1 MAVIGERTP
10 VKQKGR
16 DFWCCCPLHQEKTPS
31 FKIDPATQLWHCFGC
46 GEGGDVFSFIMKT
59 EDFNFPEAVRYLAD
73 RAHIDIAEDMRGG
86 GVSRSVKSRMKEICA
101 RTAEF
106 YHTQLMRGRGEGPD
120 AARKYLASRGF
131 GGEVPKKWML
141 GYAPGRG
148 ALVRHLSALGF
159 KPDEMI
165 RANVALDGRGGPVRD
180 RFYERVMF
188 PIFDA
193 QGDCVAFGGRVI
205 GTGEPKY
212 LNSQETPLFHKSQ
225 VLYGLN
231 QAKARMASTGCAIVV
246 EGYTD
251 VIALHEAGRHQRG
264 GHPGHGAHHAAHP
277 GARQARAQEDRLPVR
292 RRRGGPE
299 GGRSRPGLHR
309 REHLRQEPQLRGAS
323 WPSPCRTTRIRPSS
337 CKQKAR
343 KPWRRW
349 WKGRCRSSSSASS
362 GASTASTWTRRP
374 AAIARWT
381 RAWRCSPPSRTRW
394 WRRTTP
400 CAPGRACGPMAVSA
414 SRRPTCWS
422 AWRPWRCPAAPARR
436 RPPPKLP
443 CPGPRGARFPRP
455 SATACASSESFW
467 PWPASI
473 PLVGLAHADA
483 LAQVQWHEEVHRLL
497 AESVLATLSEN
508 PGAAPADIVTKATLA
523 TPHAARV
530 LTAGSSYPSSTP
542 EAIGAYLAEELAL
555 GDAEEAIGALTAQ
568 MNAGADAEEVELLH
582 AAVTTLADGRGR
594 PPRRPSGPSRQLGR
608 PSLSRRGR
616 PWSPLFLSCMI
627 VPLARADQGQP
638 LRRGRG
644 VPSVRRFRGSSGQR
658 GASRITM
665 SQATDTIPGP
675 LRAARGCRS
684 ALTLHYTE

>member
-1 MAVIGERTP
+1 MRTRCYTFQKTTKRKRGRVAGISDEDIQKVRDASDLVAVIGERTP

-73 RAHIDIAEDMRGG
+73 RAHIDIAEDARGG

-251 VIALHEAGRHQRG
+251 VIALHEAGVTNVVATLGTALTMRHIRVLAKHAPKKIVYLFDGDAAGQKAADRALAFIGESISDKNRNSVELLAVTLPNNQDPAEFVQAEGAEALEKVVEGALPLIEFGLERRLDSFDLDTAPGRDRALDACLAVLAPIKDTLVAKDYAVRTWSRLRAHGRLGIEEADVLERLAALEVPRSAGEEEAAPRPHVPARAPRAFPGRAQPPALRAGVSGHGLPASPRGARPCRRARPGAVARGGAPASRRERAGDPFREPGRRTGRHRHEGDARHAPCCPRAHRRVVLSVEHPGGHRRLLGRGAGLRRCRG
-264 GHPGHGAHHAAHP
+264 GH
-277 GARQARAQEDRLPVR
+277 RRADGPDERR
-292 RRRGGPE
+292 GRRRGG
-299 GGRSRPGLHR
+299 R
-309 REHLRQEPQLRGAS
+309 AS
-323 WPSPCRTTRIRPSS
+323 
-337 CKQKAR
+337 
-343 KPWRRW
+343 
-349 WKGRCRSSSSASS
+349 
-362 GASTASTWTRRP
+362 
-374 AAIARWT
+374 
-381 RAWRCSPPSRTRW
+381 
-394 WRRTTP
+394 
-400 CAPGRACGPMAVSA
+400 
-414 SRRPTCWS
+414 
-422 AWRPWRCPAAPARR
+422 ARR
-436 RPPPKLP
+436 RHH
-443 CPGPRGARFPRP
+443 P
-455 SATACASSESFW
+455 S
-467 PWPASI
+467 
-473 PLVGLAHADA
+473 
-483 LAQVQWHEEVHRLL
+483 
-497 AESVLATLSEN
+497 
-508 PGAAPADIVTKATLA
+508 
-523 TPHAARV
+523 
-530 LTAGSSYPSSTP
+530 
-542 EAIGAYLAEELAL
+542 
-555 GDAEEAIGALTAQ
+555 
-568 MNAGADAEEVELLH
+568 
-582 AAVTTLADGRGR
+582 DGRGR
-594 PPRRPSGPSRQLGR
+594 PPRRPSFRQLGR
-608 PSLSRRGR
+608 PSLSRA
-616 PWSPLFLSCMI
+616 PLFLSA
-627 VPLARADQGQP
+627 ARAP
-638 LRRGRG
+638 RSAPTKGRG
-644 VPSVRRFRGSSGQR
+644 VPSVRRFRGSSGQE
-658 GASRITM
+658 GAPHHNVPSN
-665 SQATDTIPGP
+665 
-675 LRAARGCRS
+675 
-684 ALTLHYTE
+684 

>member
-1 MAVIGERTP
+1 MAGISDEDIQKVRDASDLVAVIGERTP

-73 RAHIDIAEDMRGG
+73 RAHIDIAEDARGG

-205 GTGEPKY
+205 GAGEPKY

-225 VLYGLN
+225 VLYGLD

-251 VIALHEAGRHQRG
+251 VIALHEAGVTNVVATLGTALTMRHIRVL
-264 GHPGHGAHHAAHP
+264 AKHAPKKIVYLFDGDAA
-277 GARQARAQEDRLPVR
+277 G
-292 RRRGGPE
+292 
-299 GGRSRPGLHR
+299 
-309 REHLRQEPQLRGAS
+309 
-323 WPSPCRTTRIRPSS
+323 
-337 CKQKAR
+337 QKAADR
-343 KPWRRW
+343 ALAFIGESISDKNRNSVELLAVTLPNNQDPAEFVQAEGAQALEAVVEGALPLIEFGLERRLD
-349 WKGRCRSSSSASS
+349 SFDLD
-362 GASTASTWTRRP
+362 T
-374 AAIARWT
+374 
-381 RAWRCSPPSRTRW
+381 
-394 WRRTTP
+394 
-400 CAPGRACGPMAVSA
+400 APGRDRALDAC
-414 SRRPTCWS
+414 
-422 AWRPWRCPAAPARR
+422 
-436 RPPPKLP
+436 
-443 CPGPRGARFPRP
+443 
-455 SATACASSESFW
+455 
-467 PWPASI
+467 
-473 PLVGLAHADA
+473 LA
-483 LAQVQWHEEVHRLL
+483 
-497 AESVLATLSEN
+497 VLAPIKDTLV
-508 PGAAPADIVTKATLA
+508 A
-523 TPHAARV
+523 
-530 LTAGSSYPSSTP
+530 
-542 EAIGAYLAEELAL
+542 
-555 GDAEEAIGALTAQ
+555 
-568 MNAGADAEEVELLH
+568 
-582 AAVTTLADGRGR
+582 
-594 PPRRPSGPSRQLGR
+594 
-608 PSLSRRGR
+608 
-616 PWSPLFLSCMI
+616 
-627 VPLARADQGQP
+627 
-638 LRRGRG
+638 
-644 VPSVRRFRGSSGQR
+644 
-658 GASRITM
+658 
-665 SQATDTIPGP
+665 
-675 LRAARGCRS
+675 
-684 ALTLHYTE
+684 

>member
-1 MAVIGERTP
+1 MRTRCYTFQKTTKRKRGRVAGISDEDIQKVRDASDLVAVIGERTP

-73 RAHIDIAEDMRGG
+73 RAHIDIAEDARGG

-251 VIALHEAGRHQRG
+251 VIALHEAGVTNVVATLGTALTMRHIRVLAKHAPKKIVYLFDGDAAGQKAADRALAFIGESISDKNRNSVELLAVTLPNNQDPAEFVQAEGAEALEKVVEGALPLIEFGLERRLDSFNLDTAPGRDRALDACLAVLAPIKDTLVAKDYAVRTWSRLRAHGRLGIEEADVLERLRGGGRPRSFHVPARAPRAFPGRAQPPALRARVSGPGLPAPARGARPCRRARPGAVARGGAPASRRERAGDPLREPGRHTGRHRHEGDARHAPCCPRAHRRVVLSVEHPGGHRRLLGRGAGLRRCRG
-264 GHPGHGAHHAAHP
+264 GH
-277 GARQARAQEDRLPVR
+277 RRADGPDERR
-292 RRRGGPE
+292 GRRRGG
-299 GGRSRPGLHR
+299 R
-309 REHLRQEPQLRGAS
+309 AS
-323 WPSPCRTTRIRPSS
+323 
-337 CKQKAR
+337 
-343 KPWRRW
+343 
-349 WKGRCRSSSSASS
+349 
-362 GASTASTWTRRP
+362 
-374 AAIARWT
+374 
-381 RAWRCSPPSRTRW
+381 
-394 WRRTTP
+394 
-400 CAPGRACGPMAVSA
+400 
-414 SRRPTCWS
+414 
-422 AWRPWRCPAAPARR
+422 ARR
-436 RPPPKLP
+436 RHH
-443 CPGPRGARFPRP
+443 P
-455 SATACASSESFW
+455 S
-467 PWPASI
+467 
-473 PLVGLAHADA
+473 
-483 LAQVQWHEEVHRLL
+483 
-497 AESVLATLSEN
+497 
-508 PGAAPADIVTKATLA
+508 
-523 TPHAARV
+523 
-530 LTAGSSYPSSTP
+530 
-542 EAIGAYLAEELAL
+542 
-555 GDAEEAIGALTAQ
+555 
-568 MNAGADAEEVELLH
+568 
-582 AAVTTLADGRGR
+582 DGRGR
-594 PPRRPSGPSRQLGR
+594 PPRRPPSAARQLGH
-608 PSLSRRGR
+608 P
-616 PWSPLFLSCMI
+616 P
-627 VPLARADQGQP
+627 
-638 LRRGRG
+638 
-644 VPSVRRFRGSSGQR
+644 PSVRRFRGSSGQEGPR
-658 GASRITM
+658 ASQCPKQLIR
-665 SQATDTIPGP
+665 SQAPSELPGV
-675 LRAARGCRS
+675 AA
-684 ALTLHYTE
+684 AH

>member
-1 MAVIGERTP
+1 MRTRCYTFQKTTKRKRGRVAGISDEDIQKVRDASDLVAVIGERTP

-73 RAHIDIAEDMRGG
+73 RAHIDIAEDARGG

-251 VIALHEAGRHQRG
+251 VIALHEAGVTNVVATLGTALTMRHIRVL
-264 GHPGHGAHHAAHP
+264 AKHAPKKIVYLFDGDAA
-277 GARQARAQEDRLPVR
+277 G
-292 RRRGGPE
+292 
-299 GGRSRPGLHR
+299 
-309 REHLRQEPQLRGAS
+309 
-323 WPSPCRTTRIRPSS
+323 
-337 CKQKAR
+337 QKAADR
-343 KPWRRW
+343 ALAFIGESISDKNRNSVELLAVTLPNNQDPAEFVQAEGAEALEKVVEGALPLIEFGLERRLD
-349 WKGRCRSSSSASS
+349 SFDLD
-362 GASTASTWTRRP
+362 T
-374 AAIARWT
+374 
-381 RAWRCSPPSRTRW
+381 
-394 WRRTTP
+394 
-400 CAPGRACGPMAVSA
+400 APGRDRALDACLAVLAPIKDTLVAKDYAVRTWSRLRAHGRLGIEEADVLERLAALEVPRSA
-414 SRRPTCWS
+414 GEEES
-422 AWRPWRCPAAPARR
+422 AGEAVAPRPARR
-436 RPPPKLP
+436 ALSQAERNRL
-443 CPGPRGARFPRP
+443 RFEREFL
-455 SATACASSESFW
+455 ALACQH
-467 PWPASI
+467 

-568 MNAGADAEEVELLH
+568 MNAGADAEEAELLH
-582 AAVTTLADGRGR
+582 AAVTTLQMD
-594 PPRRPSGPSRQLGR
+594 
-608 PSLSRRGR
+608 
-616 PWSPLFLSCMI
+616 
-627 VPLARADQGQP
+627 V
-638 LRRGRG
+638 
-644 VPSVRRFRGSSGQR
+644 
-658 GASRITM
+658 
-665 SQATDTIPGP
+665 
-675 LRAARGCRS
+675 AARRVAHR
-684 ALTLHYTE
+684 ALPAS

>member
-1 MAVIGERTP
+1 MAGISDEDIQKVRDASDLVAVIGERTP

-205 GTGEPKY
+205 GAGEPKY

-225 VLYGLN
+225 VLYGLD

-251 VIALHEAGRHQRG
+251 VIALHEAGVTNVVATLGTALTMRHIRVLAKHAPKKIVYLFDGDAAGQKAADRALAFIGESISDKNRNSVELLAVTLPNNQDPAEFVQAEGAQALEAVVEGALPLIEFGLERRLDSFDLDTAPGRDRALDACLAVLAPIKDTLVAKDYAVRTWSRLRAHGRLGIEEADVLERLAALEAPRG
-264 GHPGHGAHHAAHP
+264 GSDEETGPEAPAP
-277 GARQARAQEDRLPVR
+277 RPVR
-292 RRRGGPE
+292 RALSQAERNRLRFE
-299 GGRSRPGLHR
+299 
-309 REHLRQEPQLRGAS
+309 REFLAL
-323 WPSPCRTTRIRPSS
+323 
-337 CKQKAR
+337 
-343 KPWRRW
+343 
-349 WKGRCRSSSSASS
+349 
-362 GASTASTWTRRP
+362 
-374 AAIARWT
+374 
-381 RAWRCSPPSRTRW
+381 
-394 WRRTTP
+394 
-400 CAPGRACGPMAVSA
+400 ACQH
-414 SRRPTCWS
+414 
-422 AWRPWRCPAAPARR
+422 
-436 RPPPKLP
+436 
-443 CPGPRGARFPRP
+443 
-455 SATACASSESFW
+455 
-467 PWPASI
+467 

-530 LTAGSSYPSSTP
+530 LTAGSSYPSSAP

-568 MNAGADAEEVELLH
+568 MNAGADAEEAELLH
-582 AAVTTLADGRGR
+582 AAVTTLQMD
-594 PPRRPSGPSRQLGR
+594 
-608 PSLSRRGR
+608 
-616 PWSPLFLSCMI
+616 
-627 VPLARADQGQP
+627 V
-638 LRRGRG
+638 
-644 VPSVRRFRGSSGQR
+644 
-658 GASRITM
+658 
-665 SQATDTIPGP
+665 
-675 LRAARGCRS
+675 AARRVAHR
-684 ALTLHYTE
+684 ALPAS

>member
-1 MAVIGERTP
+1 MAGISDEDIQKVRDASDLVAVIGERTP

-73 RAHIDIAEDMRGG
+73 RARIDIAEDTRGG

-205 GTGEPKY
+205 GAGEPKY

-225 VLYGLN
+225 VLYGLD

-251 VIALHEAGRHQRG
+251 VIALHEAGVTNVVATLGTALTMRHIRVL
-264 GHPGHGAHHAAHP
+264 AKHAPKKIVYLFDGDAA
-277 GARQARAQEDRLPVR
+277 G
-292 RRRGGPE
+292 
-299 GGRSRPGLHR
+299 
-309 REHLRQEPQLRGAS
+309 
-323 WPSPCRTTRIRPSS
+323 
-337 CKQKAR
+337 QKAADR
-343 KPWRRW
+343 ALAFIGESISDKNRNSVELLAVTLPSNQDPAEFVQAEGAQALEAVVEGALPLIEFGLERRLD
-349 WKGRCRSSSSASS
+349 SFDLD
-362 GASTASTWTRRP
+362 T
-374 AAIARWT
+374 
-381 RAWRCSPPSRTRW
+381 
-394 WRRTTP
+394 
-400 CAPGRACGPMAVSA
+400 APGRDRALDACLAVLAPIKDTLVAKDYVVRTWSRLRAHGRLGIEEAEELEGVLLNSA
-414 SRRPTCWS
+414 SFYD
-422 AWRPWRCPAAPARR
+422 
-436 RPPPKLP
+436 L
-443 CPGPRGARFPRP
+443 
-455 SATACASSESFW
+455 ASENSYHML
-467 PWPASI
+467 
-473 PLVGLAHADA
+473 LVGLLFGVPGYGNPVSNREAGRGRFDIRLVPERAGLPTVTLELKFERGADTGRLEALAAEA
-483 LAQVQWHEEVHRLL
+483 LAQIEAR
-497 AESVLATLSEN
+497 AYDAGATES
-508 PGAAPADIVTKATLA
+508 G
-523 TPHAARV
+523 
-530 LTAGSSYPSSTP
+530 AGSLRYGIAFSGKS
-542 EAIGAYLAEELAL
+542 LAVA
-555 GDAEEAIGALTAQ
+555 
-568 MNAGADAEEVELLH
+568 AD
-582 AAVTTLADGRGR
+582 
-594 PPRRPSGPSRQLGR
+594 RRPS
-608 PSLSRRGR
+608 
-616 PWSPLFLSCMI
+616 
-627 VPLARADQGQP
+627 
-638 LRRGRG
+638 
-644 VPSVRRFRGSSGQR
+644 
-658 GASRITM
+658 
-665 SQATDTIPGP
+665 
-675 LRAARGCRS
+675 
-684 ALTLHYTE
+684 